1 VVPESLL
8 RTVLGDVADLEAA
21 HRKVIA
27 GVQTSKARAATVE
40 GTLTAIGVL
49 PTMQQELL
57 TEAAEATRSG
67 LYRSATVSAFA
78 AVTDALHAR
87 IGRKG
92 AIPVISTARKWPTLL
107 TVEDLRDQ
115 TDHAVAEAAKDA
127 KVITKAE
134 MKTFHGLLHRRNQ
147 AAHPSGAK
155 PTMDEALGYISEC
168 IRLMDA
174 FQK

>member
-1 VVPESLL
+1 
-8 RTVLGDVADLEAA
+8 
-21 HRKVIA
+21 
-27 GVQTSKARAATVE
+27 
-40 GTLTAIGVL
+40 
-49 PTMQQELL
+49 MQQELL
-57 TEAAEATRSG
+57 TEAAEATRAG

-87 IGRKG
+87 IDRKG
-92 AIPVISTARKWPTLL
+92 AAPTIATLKKWPSLV
-107 TVEDLRDQ
+107 TVEDLRDYA
-115 TDHAVAEAAKDA
+115 DYNVAEGAKEA
-127 KVITKAE
+127 KAITKTD
-134 MKTFHGLLHRRNQ
+134 MKTYHSLLHRRNQ